1 MLRPSV
7 LGLALVL
14 STPALWAAFASGSM
28 GVTTALIRFLI
39 AVPVAALMLSLLRT
53 VTEGY
58 TRAAARRARAALI
71 AAAAQSQDQQVPE
84 RR

>member
-7 LGLALVL
+7 LGLAFLL

-39 AVPVAALMLSLLRT
+39 AVPVAAVMLTLLRM
-53 VTEGY
+53 VTQGY
-58 TRAAARRARAALI
+58 ARSAASRARAALI
-71 AAAAQSQDQQVPE
+71 AAAADSQDQQVPDH
-84 RR
+84 R

>member
-1 MLRPSV
+1 VLRPSV

-28 GVTTALIRFLI
+28 GLTTALIRFLI
-39 AVPVAALMLSLLRT
+39 AVPVAALMLALMRM
-53 VTEGY
+53 VTESY
-58 TRAAARRARAALI
+58 ARSAARRDLAARIAAARETN
-71 AAAAQSQDQQVPE
+71 DQQVPE

>member
-1 MLRPSV
+1 VLRPSV
-7 LGLALVL
+7 LGLALLL

-39 AVPVAALMLSLLRT
+39 AVPVAALMLSLLRM

-58 TRAAARRARAALI
+58 ASSAARRARAALI
-71 AAAAQSQDQQVPE
+71 AAAAESQNQQAPDH
-84 RR
+84 R